1 MPVVCWTNTTGRP
14 GFASNTW
21 KVDPQIS
28 AEWAEAEPL
37 MDPRMN
43 CRYTRPNVALKK
55 GGVTSRTKQF
65 AFKASNCLEVF
76 THLRNLTSLDIIL
89 GTEELCLKPATKH
102 LGHEDA
108 AFFFGNLAPSANYT
122 KTNVFAPLP
131 HPLVASLRF
140 RPSAFCEIPVLPG
153 VSRGQ
158 IMVSMKLQRKRF
170 KNAVQDPAS
179 LVYHPQDEQNMD
191 PFGDKSEAFLGGLR
205 F

>member
-1 MPVVCWTNTTGRP
+1 
-14 GFASNTW
+14 
-21 KVDPQIS
+21 
-28 AEWAEAEPL
+28 
-37 MDPRMN
+37 
-43 CRYTRPNVALKK
+43 
-55 GGVTSRTKQF
+55 
-65 AFKASNCLEVF
+65 
-76 THLRNLTSLDIIL
+76 
-89 GTEELCLKPATKH
+89 LKPATKH

-108 AFFFGNLAPSANYT
+108 AFFFGNLAPSAGARRPMC
-122 KTNVFAPLP
+122 FAPLP

-170 KNAVQDPAS
+170 TNAVQDPAS

-191 PFGDKSEAFLGGLR
+191 PFGTNQKHFWGGLR